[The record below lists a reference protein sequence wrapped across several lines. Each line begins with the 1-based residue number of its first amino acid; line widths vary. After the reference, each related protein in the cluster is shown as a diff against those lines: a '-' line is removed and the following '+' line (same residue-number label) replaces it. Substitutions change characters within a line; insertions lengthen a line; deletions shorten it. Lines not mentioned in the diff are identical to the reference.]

1 MATSPLYMASR
12 HDLEDAF
19 NAMHPCFEDKESEDN
34 FKLRDQAISKLRRLT
49 AGNSPTEL
57 SDAYVIGIKAL
68 LEGIIKVINSLR
80 TTVSKNGCDLIQEM
94 AKAKIPSMDN
104 IAEIVFPHLLKLCAS
119 TKKIG
124 ADKANDTITI
134 IISNVSYNI
143 YLMKL
148 IWSACDDKNVQPR
161 KFATGWLKTLV
172 GRHRENKHVFEK
184 GDGLTLFEKCLKKG
198 LADSNPDVRQF
209 MRPTYW
215 AFIRLWPERSAG
227 ILSTLSD
234 QHRKVL
240 ISESTETATV
250 PAPAKAATAAAAKSA
265 APKPK
270 QSIKDTIAA
279 KRQAAKTEK
288 TPAPEAKI
296 ARSSSLTKS
305 DKMSAP
311 EAKIAMSSTST
322 KRDKTPAPE
331 AKSDKPAVPQSK
343 VSTTVPSN
351 PRPASVAAMTRTLS
365 SAPVRPSRLTRKPT
379 TTAKMESS
387 DFSKSAIEVSK
398 STTEVPK
405 STIEVPKSP
414 IRVPNSS
421 IEVPKSPIE
430 VPTTTI
436 EVPKSPIKVP
446 KAASPQMP
454 ASPIFKM
461 LRERSQSPVL
471 ISRPLSPTTTTLGLS
486 PTREFASPPLI
497 TMLRERSLSPASSAK
512 STSKA
517 SETLTA
523 TSFDRPMKAVCSR
536 KEGLARKALE
546 ELSVNDPIKRTA
558 KPTHGEVLSQEKWMK
573 VERHQMALSSPKEEP
588 HMRPATVESLRGKM
602 LVRINDI
609 KCNTYRLSTLREI
622 QCIVRGNWPVLG
634 DDPQLFDEL
643 LFALFDLIESWS
655 YVDRCTVRACGSD
668 HNTQVLLTLRIM
680 LRYHNNLFSTYYPRA
695 FCALLSASRSQ
706 EDSTHMRF
714 GLEDTIKAIANECD
728 VGNLEDSID
737 SILDYIESYT
747 DYNHKQ
753 PEHLGLLALME
764 LMKLSDPER
773 LCRPYDQ
780 ADRLGK
786 LAARVLRSGYPELR
800 QRAVDYS
807 LLYASFLA
815 DDERFW
821 KLTADIGND
830 RARLLTYY
838 FTKERVAEAFR
849 VEGEL
854 IDRAFQA

>member
-1 MATSPLYMASR
+1 MASR

-19 NAMHPCFEDKESEDN
+19 TAMHPCFDDKESEDN
-34 FKLRDQAISKLRRLT
+34 FKLRDQAISKLRRIT
-49 AGNSPTEL
+49 AGNSPIEL
-57 SDAYVIGIKAL
+57 SDAYVHGIKTL
-68 LEGIIKVINSLR
+68 LEGIIKVVNSL
-80 TTVSKNGCDLIQEM
+80 EM

-104 IAEIVFPHLLKLCAS
+104 IAEIVLPHLLKLCAS

-172 GRHRENKHVFEK
+172 GRHRENKHVFER

-198 LADSNPDVRQF
+198 LADSNPDVRQS

-215 AFIRLWPERSAG
+215 AFIRLWPERSSG

-240 ISESTETATV
+240 ISEATETATV
-250 PAPAKAATAAAAKSA
+250 PAPAKAATAAAAKST

-279 KRQAAKTEK
+279 KRQAAKAEK
-288 TPAPEAKI
+288 APAPEAKI
-296 ARSSSLTKS
+296 ATSTSSL
-305 DKMSAP
+305 
-311 EAKIAMSSTST
+311 SSTKT
-322 KRDKTPAPE
+322 DKTPAPE
-331 AKSDKPAVPQSK
+331 AKTDKPVVPQSK
-343 VSTTVPSN
+343 VSTSVPSN
-351 PRPASVAAMTRTLS
+351 PRPASVAATTRTLS

-379 TTAKMESS
+379 TTAKMESP
-387 DFSKSAIEVSK
+387 DFTKSAIDVSNSTIEAPKSAIETPKSAIETPKSAVEAPR
-398 STTEVPK
+398 STTEVP
-405 STIEVPKSP
+405 
-414 IRVPNSS
+414 R
-421 IEVPKSPIE
+421 
-430 VPTTTI
+430 
-436 EVPKSPIKVP
+436 
-446 KAASPQMP
+446 AASPQMP

-471 ISRPLSPTTTTLGLS
+471 NSRPLSPTTIAPGLS

-497 TMLRERSLSPASSAK
+497 TMLRERSLSPVSSAK

-523 TSFDRPMKAVCSR
+523 MSFDRPMKAICSR

-546 ELSVNDPIKRTA
+546 ELSVNDPIKRTPR
-558 KPTHGEVLSQEKWMK
+558 PTHGEVVSQEKWMK

-588 HMRPATVESLRGKM
+588 HLRPATVESLRGKM

-622 QCIVRGNWPVLG
+622 QCIVRGSWPVLG

-643 LFALFDLIESWS
+643 LFALFDLIESWN
-655 YVDRCTVRACGSD
+655 YTDRCTVRACGSD
-668 HNTQVLLTLRIM
+668 HNTQVLLTLRVM

-714 GLEDTIKAIANECD
+714 GLEDTIKALANECD

-737 SILDYIESYT
+737 SVLDYLESYT
-747 DYNHKQ
+747 DYKHKQ

-780 ADRLGK
+780 ADRLGR